1 MRLDELTKSLDGW
14 NYCDITNNPNFIS
27 NWIYSNPSNSESI
40 RRILE
45 FIKVQNLLNT
55 ENAVMSN
62 KRRLLMKVENKTD
75 NKFLVKLVKAA
86 VHDTPYMDSDIVI
99 KDYDLDRVYLDI
111 NGEEFDIRTWNI
123 SEIGNSKIEIIYTL
137 FKIKEDCGV
146 SIKEDKV
153 VIKCDG

>member
-1 MRLDELTKSLDGW
+1 MT
-14 NYCDITNNPNFIS
+14 
-27 NWIYSNPSNSESI
+27 
-40 RRILE
+40 
-45 FIKVQNLLNT
+45 IK
-55 ENAVMSN
+55 
-62 KRRLLMKVENKTD
+62 NKTD
-75 NKFLVKLVKAA
+75 NKYLDELAEDAF
-86 VHDTPYMDSDIVI
+86 HQTEFDNDNTYIII

-123 SEIGNSKIEIIYTL
+123 SEIDNSKIEIIYTL

>member
-1 MRLDELTKSLDGW
+1 MDKI
-14 NYCDITNNPNFIS
+14 YCIMGAVI
-27 NWIYSNPSNSESI
+27 
-40 RRILE
+40 ILNIFLSRWYAHQGKE
-45 FIKVQNLLNT
+45 NT
-55 ENAVMSN
+55 VMSN

-153 VIKCDG
+153 VIKCAG

>member
-1 MRLDELTKSLDGW
+1 
-14 NYCDITNNPNFIS
+14 
-27 NWIYSNPSNSESI
+27 
-40 RRILE
+40 
-45 FIKVQNLLNT
+45 
-55 ENAVMSN
+55 MSN